1 MDTGTLAKQHL
12 LDILN
17 CLTLFDLEYVTGLP
31 QDKCKRIMNF
41 RDLLLKEKEDETNK
55 VDKAKT

>member
-1 MDTGTLAKQHL
+1 MDTGALAKQHL

-17 CLTLFDLEYVTGLP
+17 CLTLFDLEYATGLP

-41 RDLLLKEKEDETNK
+41 RDLLMKEKEDANK
-55 VDKAKT
+55 G

>member
-17 CLTLFDLEYVTGLP
+17 RLTLFDLEYATGLP

-41 RDLLLKEKEDETNK
+41 RDLLMKEKEDANK
-55 VDKAKT
+55 R